1 MARRGQAPDVANEAF
16 ELETARVTDD
26 AGPARGKN
34 GAADLPGGK
43 RFCTDFERRVTTAVT
58 RHNEPMV
65 RHRVRIRFR
74 KDGDLRLIG
83 HHDLARAWERT
94 FRRAQIAVRMSEGF
108 HPKPRM
114 VFASA
119 LAMGVVGADEALD
132 VELAEPRPADEL
144 LSALAARLPA
154 GLSIHSLDLL
164 PEDAP
169 KSRVEQV
176 EFELAVPVER
186 LEAVADRLRDCPTSW
201 RRRPASV
208 NAAETATPQLRTLPS
223 TDDPPAD
230 GTSARDPWEFVERI
244 ELLDGILRFTAR
256 VTPQGTTRPRELL
269 SWLGLA
275 DLDEQGVYLTRTK
288 VELAT

>member
-1 MARRGQAPDVANEAF
+1 MKLIA
-16 ELETARVTDD
+16 DD

-43 RFCTDFERRVTTAVT
+43 RLLDLTGRATTAVA
-58 RHNEPMV
+58 RQNQPMV

-94 FRRAQIAVRMSEGF
+94 FRRAQVGLRMSEGF

-114 VFASA
+114 AFASA
-119 LAMGVVGADEALD
+119 LAMGVVGADEVLE
-132 VELAEPRPADEL
+132 VELAEPRSAEDL
-144 LSALAARLPA
+144 VSALAARLPQ
-154 GLSIHSLDLL
+154 GLAIKSLDLL
-164 PEDAP
+164 PADAP

-176 EFELAVPVER
+176 TFELELPVER
-186 LEAVADRLRDCPTSW
+186 REAIADRLRDHPTLW

-208 NAAETATPQLRTLPS
+208 KAAETAAPQPRAPGS
-223 TDDPPAD
+223 AGDPPAD
-230 GTSARDPWEFVERI
+230 GTSGRDPWQFVEEI
-244 ELLDGILRFTAR
+244 ELAGGTLRFTSR

-269 SWLGLA
+269 TWLGLD
-275 DLDEQGVYLTRTK
+275 DLDEQGLYLTRTK
-288 VELAT
+288 VELAP

>member
-1 MARRGQAPDVANEAF
+1 
-16 ELETARVTDD
+16 
-26 AGPARGKN
+26 
-34 GAADLPGGK
+34 
-43 RFCTDFERRVTTAVT
+43 
-58 RHNEPMV
+58 MV

-94 FRRAQIAVRMSEGF
+94 FRRAQVAVRMSEGF

-119 LAMGVVGADEALD
+119 LSMGVVGADEVLD
-132 VELAEPRPADEL
+132 VELAEPLPADEL
-144 LSALAARLPA
+144 RSALAARLPE
-154 GLSIHSLDLL
+154 GLAIHSLDLL

-176 EFELAVPVER
+176 TFELALPAELR
-186 LEAVADRLRDCPTSW
+186 EAVADRLRDCPSLR

-208 NAAETATPQLRTLPS
+208 DSAETAASETSTLPS
-223 TDDPPAD
+223 ADNPPAHD
-230 GTSARDPWEFVERI
+230 TSARDPWEFLDRI
-244 ELLDGILRFTAR
+244 ELVDGTLRFTAR

-269 SWLGLA
+269 AWLGLA
-275 DLDEQGVYLTRTK
+275 DLDEQGIYLTRTK
-288 VELAT
+288 VELAP